1 MNIFIHIDFALVCQ
15 ANTSGTTTIVWSA
28 QCVMSVPATVSAA
41 STVLGLT
48 ATLACELGSV
58 GRCGVHFGSLSSPL
72 LLGGKQSFV
81 WMNPCG
87 WDSFLFHVP
96 FLSFFNFFFLNLG
109 VQWKGERIWCRIF
122 FKLIII
128 RNSYIAPNP
137 TWLAQSTSQ
146 FKTRMDIK
154 INTWNMHTP
163 DDPMSTVKRRQT
175 CTHPG
180 TISAT

>member
-72 LLGGKQSFV
+72 LLEGKQSFV

-96 FLSFFNFFFLNLG
+96 FLSFFNFFFFKFGGSVEGRKNMM
-109 VQWKGERIWCRIF
+109 QDF
-122 FKLIII
+122 F
-128 RNSYIAPNP
+128 
-137 TWLAQSTSQ
+137 
-146 FKTRMDIK
+146 
-154 INTWNMHTP
+154 
-163 DDPMSTVKRRQT
+163 
-175 CTHPG
+175 
-180 TISAT
+180 